1 MIIVFRLHSSDD
13 LEHTRGLGLS
23 CQIMEFLIIYSWKQ
37 KLKKL
42 VILVISC
49 EFLCIAIQRYT
60 FTVSFLLYIFYC
72 TFNQGRIIRPW
83 FNTFIDDWNSDF
95 QLLVLLQYIEIH
107 EILPILF
114 SFVFENKT
122 PISEKPSPCD
132 LDMIQIAL
140 YRLIVYDYNQR
151 QFVLKQLRCFYY
163 VLHRECT

>member
-1 MIIVFRLHSSDD
+1 MILCTQGSGAQLSNNGVLNYLFLKTKIKKIGNLVWISVHCHITLDSIHS
-13 LEHTRGLGLS
+13 L
-23 CQIMEFLIIYSWKQ
+23 FL
-37 KLKKL
+37 
-42 VILVISC
+42 
-49 EFLCIAIQRYT
+49 
-60 FTVSFLLYIFYC
+60 FYC

>member
-1 MIIVFRLHSSDD
+1 MIIVFRLQSSDD
-13 LEHTRGLGLS
+13 LEHTRGLELS

-42 VILVISC
+42 VISC
-49 EFLCIAIQRYT
+49 EFLCINCHIT
-60 FTVSFLLYIFYC
+60 LDSIHSLFLFYC

-140 YRLIVYDYNQR
+140 YRLLSHV
-151 QFVLKQLRCFYY
+151 
-163 VLHRECT
+163 